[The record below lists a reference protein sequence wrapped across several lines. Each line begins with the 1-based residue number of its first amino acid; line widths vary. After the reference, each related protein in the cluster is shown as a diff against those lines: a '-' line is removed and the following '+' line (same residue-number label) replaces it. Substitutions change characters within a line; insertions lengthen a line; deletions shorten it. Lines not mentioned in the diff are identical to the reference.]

1 MGSVLASFRLESR
14 CHDFP
19 LEVLKQVFDLWLSL
33 CDPDPDDVGPV
44 LVKDPDVPDSQC
56 EWSDVIGHVFHDLN
70 QFIVVTIGNGA
81 DVLDRQMEVAVVREI
96 TTVGGSFDD
105 VLDIAQMAFDIIIE
119 LDCEEH
125 AHATTSLSFIIA
137 QNGRMNTFRLM
148 DQWG

>member
-1 MGSVLASFRLESR
+1 
-14 CHDFP
+14 
-19 LEVLKQVFDLWLSL
+19 
-33 CDPDPDDVGPV
+33 
-44 LVKDPDVPDSQC
+44 
-56 EWSDVIGHVFHDLN
+56 
-70 QFIVVTIGNGA
+70 
-81 DVLDRQMEVAVVREI
+81 VREI